1 MPGVPECVVWVFKAK
16 LEDRNRTFSSPL
28 TMAWS
33 MEANCGLGF
42 LTIHRNVHVAQLME
56 LMYNVRPQ
64 AWQSSEEQ
72 KVTFVHLSQ
81 MKAKRTPVTYSC

>member
-1 MPGVPECVVWVFKAK
+1 MPGVPECMVWVFKAK
-16 LEDRNRTFSSPL
+16 LEDRNRTFSSLL

-42 LTIHRNVHVAQLME
+42 LTVHRNVHVAQLME

-64 AWQSSEEQ
+64 
-72 KVTFVHLSQ
+72 HG
-81 MKAKRTPVTYSC
+81 KAQRNRR